1 MSSRRGGGPDRLKAN
16 GKIVITMPVN
26 SNRVSPALLALA
38 ALLSMHLAQAQ
49 TVLITGANSGL
60 GLEFAKQ
67 YAAAGWDVIATHRRA
82 GVPAT
87 LAELQAEFDNVS
99 VETIDVTSEADA
111 KALAQRLRG
120 VPIDVLINN
129 AGVYNDRSG
138 CRTEDCP
145 GDWSTQQFGN
155 LRFLLLDTIFAV
167 NVKGPLLVS
176 EALLENVRA
185 SEQKKIVAI
194 SSSNGSLTGPEYSSG
209 LIFYRASKAALN
221 RAMQLVAL
229 DQRAAGVTVLMLNP
243 GPVLTERQEYMREEF
258 SGVMLEMADSV
269 SGMIEQIAAATLA
282 DSGRFIQYDG
292 QTVPW

>member
-1 MSSRRGGGPDRLKAN
+1 MAPTK
-16 GKIVITMPVN
+16 
-26 SNRVSPALLALA
+26 SNRLIAVGLACLLALSGRMA
-38 ALLSMHLAQAQ
+38 PAE

-60 GLEFAKQ
+60 GLEFARQ
-67 YAAAGWDVIATHRRA
+67 YAAAGWHVIATHRRSSL
-82 GVPAT
+82 PAT
-87 LAELQAEFDNVS
+87 LAELEAAFDNVS
-99 VETIDVTSEADA
+99 IETIDVTSAADA
-111 KALAQRLRG
+111 EALAQRLRG

-145 GDWSTQQFGN
+145 GDWSTQEFGN
-155 LRFLLLDTIFAV
+155 LRFALLDTILAV

-176 EALLENVRA
+176 QTLLENVRA
-185 SEQKKIVAI
+185 SGQKKIVAI

-229 DQRAAGVTVLMLNP
+229 DQRDAGVTVLMLNP
-243 GPVLTERQEYMREEF
+243 GPVLTERQEYLRDEF
-258 SGVMLEMADSV
+258 SEVMLETSESV
-269 SGMIEQIAAATLA
+269 AGMIEQIAAATTA

>member
-1 MSSRRGGGPDRLKAN
+1 MR
-16 GKIVITMPVN
+16 VN
-26 SNRVSPALLALA
+26 SNRTFAIGLVLLAG
-38 ALLSMHLAQAQ
+38 LSMQCAHAQ

-67 YAAAGWDVIATHRRA
+67 YAAAGWNVIATHRRTDL
-82 GVPAT
+82 PAT
-87 LAELQAEFDNVS
+87 LAELQAAFDNV
-99 VETIDVTSEADA
+99 TIEKLDVTSEVEAA
-111 KALAQRLRG
+111 ALAQRLRG

-129 AGVYNDRSG
+129 AGVYNDRG
-138 CRTEDCP
+138 ACRTEDCP

-155 LRFLLLDTIFAV
+155 LRFALLDTILAV

-185 SEQKKIVAI
+185 SRQKKIVAI

-229 DQRAAGVTVLMLNP
+229 DQRDAGVTVLMLNP

-258 SGVMLEMADSV
+258 SEVMLEMSDSV
-269 SGMIEQIAAATLA
+269 SGMIEQIAAATVA

>member
-1 MSSRRGGGPDRLKAN
+1 MRG
-16 GKIVITMPVN
+16 N
-26 SNRVSPALLALA
+26 SNRAFAIGLAVLA
-38 ALLSMHLAQAQ
+38 VVSMHCASAQ

-67 YAAAGWDVIATHRRA
+67 YAAAGWTVIATHRRSSL
-82 GVPAT
+82 PAT
-87 LAELQAEFDNVS
+87 LAELHAAFDNVMI
-99 VETIDVTSEADA
+99 EKLDVTSEAEA
-111 KALAQRLRG
+111 AALAQRLRG

-129 AGVYNDRSG
+129 AGVYNDRGG

-155 LRFLLLDTIFAV
+155 LRFSLLDTILAV

-185 SEQKKIVAI
+185 SKQKKIVAI

-229 DQRAAGVTVLMLNP
+229 DQREAGITVLMLNP

-258 SGVMLEMADSV
+258 SEVMLEMTDSV